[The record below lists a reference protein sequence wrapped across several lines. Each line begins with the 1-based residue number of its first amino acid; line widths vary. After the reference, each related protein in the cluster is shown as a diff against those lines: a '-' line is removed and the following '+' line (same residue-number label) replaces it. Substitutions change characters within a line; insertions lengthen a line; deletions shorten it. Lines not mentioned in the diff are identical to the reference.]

1 MPICR
6 LIRITCHT
14 QEDHT
19 GRDHPYI
26 AVNGKRLWGPKGMR
40 EGQTREIQRDYR
52 FPRRATVRLYEQD
65 DYEPD
70 DFLGEHEVTGKDIS
84 KGEQEFTFAEDDANY
99 SIWIEVFADPG
110 HQQY

>member
-6 LIRITCHT
+6 LIRITCHE
-14 QEDHT
+14 QEDYT

-26 AVNGKRLWGPKGMR
+26 TVNGKRLWGPKGMR
-40 EGQTREIQRDYR
+40 KEETREILRNYQ
-52 FPRRATVRLYEQD
+52 FPRRAKVRLYEQD

-70 DFLGEHEVTGKDIS
+70 DFLGEHEITRADIGE
-84 KGEQEFTFAEDDANY
+84 GEQEYTFAEDGANY

-110 HQQY
+110 R